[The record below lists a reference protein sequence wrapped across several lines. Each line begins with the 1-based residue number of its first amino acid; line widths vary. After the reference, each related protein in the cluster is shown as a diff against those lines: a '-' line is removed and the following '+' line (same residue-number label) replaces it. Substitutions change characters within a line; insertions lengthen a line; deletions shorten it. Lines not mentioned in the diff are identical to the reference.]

1 MSDLVRQAVTILFA
15 RGFIR
20 IAQLVAFLL
29 LARFM
34 TPAEFGWFGILTT
47 AMTLAAMLGSLGLR
61 QSFTYEIGQKRMTS
75 GEAAGTTLALWPLLT
90 LASAAVIYLLYGNQ
104 IPGLSSL
111 ETGSLIVLGVAGTMF
126 VTLIQG
132 VYLGRGDINAFSFSE
147 TLPRLALM
155 VFAAGL
161 ALMASVTLATALWA
175 HVGGFVLAIP
185 VALWLALRGAG
196 KPLPRFDRLGGML
209 GYGLIFAFNLFLITL
224 CSRISM
230 FVIEHHS
237 GAEAA
242 GQFFAAVRV
251 NEIFL
256 EAATAL
262 GMVLFSNAARQEQ
275 GVSVLGRNARIAC
288 WIFWSFTAAAIVVAL
303 FGPFLLRTLLGSDYA
318 PAGTTLQILAFGLA
332 PAAACKVIYPTLAG
346 QGKPFFGTPVIILS
360 LLINLSLAFV
370 LVPGLGVYG
379 GAWALVVGQ
388 YFLLGGYVLS
398 CRRLENIHLRDFVVP
413 RVDDLKQTIRVLR
426 SKIPKFHHRT
436 IN

>member
-20 IAQLVAFLL
+20 IAQFVAFLL

-34 TPAEFGWFGILTT
+34 TPAEFGWFGIVTT

-61 QSFTYEIGQKRMTS
+61 QSFTYEIGQKRMTP
-75 GEAAGTTLALWPLLT
+75 GEAVGTTLVLWPVLT
-90 LASAAVIYLLYGNQ
+90 LFSAAVIYLLYGDQ

-111 ETGSLIVLGVAGTMF
+111 QTGGLIVLGVAATMF
-126 VTLIQG
+126 VMLIQG

-147 TLPRLALM
+147 TLPRIALM
-155 VFAAGL
+155 IFAAGL
-161 ALMASVTLATALWA
+161 ALTASVTLFTALWA
-175 HVGGFVLAIP
+175 HVGGFVLAVP

-196 KPLPRFDRLGGML
+196 KPLPRLDRLGGML
-209 GYGLIFAFNLFLITL
+209 GYGLIFAFNLFVITL

-230 FVIEHHS
+230 FVIENYW

-256 EAATAL
+256 QAATAL
-262 GMVLFSNAARQEQ
+262 GMVLFSNAARQEP

-288 WIFWSFTAAAIVVAL
+288 WIFWFFLALAILVAFAA
-303 FGPFLLRTLLGSDYA
+303 PQLLTIILGGNYA
-318 PAGTTLQILAFGLA
+318 PAGTALQILAFGLA
-332 PAAACKVIYPTLAG
+332 PAAAGKVIYPTLAG
-346 QGKPFFGTPVIILS
+346 QGKPFFGTPVIIFS
-360 LLINLSLAFV
+360 LLINLGLAFA
-370 LVPGLGVYG
+370 LVPTLGVHG

-388 YFLLGGYVLS
+388 YVLLAGYMVS
-398 CRRLENIHLRDFVVP
+398 CRRLENIPFRTFLVP
-413 RVDDLKQTIRVLR
+413 RIYDLKQSVRIMR
-426 SKIPKFHHRT
+426 SKIPNVLRRT
-436 IN
+436 NN